1 MCTSNYACNTP
12 KFLVSIKFPG
22 VFVCEKNSICQTRVF
37 RDKKICIVI
46 VLGGGGGEAPLTV
59 GLSSQKIVIDP
70 GFKVQSSA
78 VTESHNSA
86 VSPKSM
92 ARRPAR
98 AIKLINA
105 PT

>member
-1 MCTSNYACNTP
+1 MARNLHSYWR
-12 KFLVSIKFPG
+12 
-22 VFVCEKNSICQTRVF
+22 E
-37 RDKKICIVI
+37 
-46 VLGGGGGEAPLTV
+46 EAPLAV

-70 GFKVQSSA
+70 GFKDESSA
-78 VTESHNSA
+78 VTETHNSA